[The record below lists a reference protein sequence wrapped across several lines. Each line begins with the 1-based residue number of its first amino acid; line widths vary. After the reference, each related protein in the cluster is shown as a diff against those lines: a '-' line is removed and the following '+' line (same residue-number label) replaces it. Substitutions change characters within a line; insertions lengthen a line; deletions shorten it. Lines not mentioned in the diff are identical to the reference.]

1 MQMTQRLI
9 NEQGI
14 YPLYL
19 LKAKQE
25 QKHKNND
32 NSKISKLKKR
42 TDQSPLKQPKQLW
55 NKPT

>member
-1 MQMTQRLI
+1 MQMI
-9 NEQGI
+9 
-14 YPLYL
+14 L
-19 LKAKQE
+19 LNDLLTSRESIRCTSGKQN
-25 QKHKNND
+25 KNKNND

>member
-32 NSKISKLKKR
+32 NSKISKLKKKDWSIL
-42 TDQSPLKQPKQLW
+42 TEATETTLK
-55 NKPT
+55 